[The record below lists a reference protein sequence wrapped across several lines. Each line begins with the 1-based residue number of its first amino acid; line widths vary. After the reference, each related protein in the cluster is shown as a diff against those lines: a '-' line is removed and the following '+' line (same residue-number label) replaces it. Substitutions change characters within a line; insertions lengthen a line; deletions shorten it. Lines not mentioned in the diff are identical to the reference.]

1 MGDFPE
7 QNKIGVR
14 KEPSTVFHPE
24 TNKRPGPSTLTLVSL
39 FEASMIA
46 FFMLLHGGQEPH

>member
-24 TNKRPGPSTLTLVSL
+24 TNKRPVPSTLTLVSL

-46 FFMLLHGGQEPH
+46 FFVLLHGGQEPH